1 MKKIDLHI
9 HTKQSISDYDFDFSL
24 DKLKEYVNIRRL
36 DCIAITNHN
45 LFDYEQ
51 YQLIE
56 RELDIVVYPGIEVD
70 LENGHIL
77 VISEKD
83 DVVDFID
90 RCSKVEKLIKTPN
103 DSLTFKQFINIFSS
117 LEKYLII
124 PHYMKSPELKQ
135 KFIDLLTPHIF
146 CGEVKSEKKFHQ
158 CIKDSE
164 KLVPVL
170 FSDERMSENAK
181 NFSFR
186 QTYIDTEELKMSDL
200 KICLSDKSKVSL
212 SLQDGHELFQIL
224 ENGFSASSGLNV
236 ILGERSSGKT
246 VTLNNIYKSFENVK
260 YIRQFSLIEKDEKK
274 EEAAFKDKIK
284 IRKAKIFEEFLSEFK
299 YVVDDINKIDM
310 NENLQMLDQYL
321 KSLKKYAFE
330 SEKRDIF
337 SNSKLFTET
346 RFVLKDLSTL
356 NKLIEATELL
366 MNNLEYSSLI
376 NTYLSFENLK
386 NLLFA
391 LIKKYREL
399 ELENRKKNIINQII
413 RLTKDSLSIKTGAT
427 SPTDCEFIELYIDE
441 QKINK
446 FNMIANKIKV
456 SKIIASSELYNFKVI
471 ATTEALENATAVG
484 AEYGKKASFSDA
496 YKSFSN
502 PYEYINKLKEI
513 QSVPDTEFYKLFI
526 KLSYKVLNR
535 YGANVSG
542 GERSEF
548 NLLNELT
555 DAKKY
560 SMLLIDEPESSFD
573 NIFLNSSVNN
583 LIKEIAGEIPVFI
596 VTHNSTI
603 GESIKPDYVMYTK
616 REIIDSKPIY
626 KIFGGYPSSST
637 LKSVEGE
644 EINNFLVL
652 MDCLEG
658 GYDTFTERK
667 RTYEILQ
674 NKE

>member
-246 VTLNNIYKSFENVK
+246 VTVYDGWREPLC
-260 YIRQFSLIEKDEKK
+260 SL
-274 EEAAFKDKIK
+274 
-284 IRKAKIFEEFLSEFK
+284 
-299 YVVDDINKIDM
+299 Y
-310 NENLQMLDQYL
+310 
-321 KSLKKYAFE
+321 E
-330 SEKRDIF
+330 SHHQ
-337 SNSKLFTET
+337 T
-346 RFVLKDLSTL
+346 
-356 NKLIEATELL
+356 
-366 MNNLEYSSLI
+366 
-376 NTYLSFENLK
+376 
-386 NLLFA
+386 
-391 LIKKYREL
+391 
-399 ELENRKKNIINQII
+399 
-413 RLTKDSLSIKTGAT
+413 
-427 SPTDCEFIELYIDE
+427 
-441 QKINK
+441 
-446 FNMIANKIKV
+446 
-456 SKIIASSELYNFKVI
+456 AS
-471 ATTEALENATAVG
+471 
-484 AEYGKKASFSDA
+484 
-496 YKSFSN
+496 
-502 PYEYINKLKEI
+502 
-513 QSVPDTEFYKLFI
+513 
-526 KLSYKVLNR
+526 
-535 YGANVSG
+535 
-542 GERSEF
+542 
-548 NLLNELT
+548 
-555 DAKKY
+555 
-560 SMLLIDEPESSFD
+560 
-573 NIFLNSSVNN
+573 
-583 LIKEIAGEIPVFI
+583 
-596 VTHNSTI
+596 
-603 GESIKPDYVMYTK
+603 
-616 REIIDSKPIY
+616 
-626 KIFGGYPSSST
+626 
-637 LKSVEGE
+637 
-644 EINNFLVL
+644 
-652 MDCLEG
+652 
-658 GYDTFTERK
+658 
-667 RTYEILQ
+667 
-674 NKE
+674 